1 MFDEDGTFEKRCNK
15 SMVELEA
22 IAPDEQPGVGRT
34 NGEAEVHG
42 IAELV
47 VGLSG
52 RDAWRLRRLIENH
65 ARYTAS
71 GRARMIL
78 DNWAEMLPKFK
89 KVMPV
94 EYRRALA
101 ELERAERDAEPALAA
116 GA

>member
-1 MFDEDGTFEKRCNK
+1 VFDEDGGFEKRLNK

-22 IAPDEQPGVGRT
+22 IAPDEQPGRAV
-34 NGEAEVHG
+34 NGEAEVH
-42 IAELV
+42 ALSELV

-52 RDAWRLRRLIENH
+52 RDAWRLRCLIENH

-71 GRARMIL
+71 TRAREIL
-78 DNWAEMLPKFK
+78 DNWDEMLPKFR

-101 ELERAERDAEPALAA
+101 ELERAERDAQPALAA